1 MQGNKRK
8 YSHFFREFFLILIGI
23 SIFTSCSQKKVVL
36 QPYEPKP
43 PEIKQSQ
50 TKPPPGSLYTGG
62 DNLFTDD
69 KAFQVGDIITIKVV
83 ENIKGSGGANTKSN
97 RKTKIGL
104 DFPSPTIMGKQVPN
118 KTPIA
123 GITTNSNSSFQGK
136 GDTSRNAKLIATISA
151 RVEKVYPN
159 GNLYIVGKKILK
171 INNDEQVLVV
181 AGMVKPTYIQQDN
194 SVLSTQLSDAYI
206 EYNGKGF
213 VADTEEPGWLTKF
226 LVKIWPF

>member
-8 YSHFFREFFLILIGI
+8 YSNVLRKFILVGLGI
-23 SIFTSCSQKKVVL
+23 FYLTSCSQKKVVL

-43 PEIKQSQ
+43 PEIKESNF
-50 TKPPPGSLYTGG
+50 KSPPGSLYAGG

-83 ENIKGSGGANTKSN
+83 ENITGSGSANTNSN
-97 RKTKIGL
+97 RKTKVGL
-104 DFPSPTIMGKQVPN
+104 DFPSPIIMGKQVPN

-123 GITTNSNSSFQGK
+123 GITTNSNSSFQGQ
-136 GDTSRNAKLIATISA
+136 GNTSRNAKLIATISA

-159 GNLYIVGKKILK
+159 GNLYIVGKKILR
-171 INNDEQVLVV
+171 INNDNQVLVV
-181 AGMVKPTYIQQDN
+181 AGMVKPTYVQQDN

-213 VADTEEPGWLTKF
+213 VADSEEPGWLTKI